1 MVMIDKDIP
10 MQELLFDET
19 GTSEVNEQ
27 LHNSYFSGFVDQ
39 YHVLN
44 SIAANSEEDI

>member
-1 MVMIDKDIP
+1 MTDKDIP

-27 LHNSYFSGFVDQ
+27 LHNAYFSGFVDQ

-44 SIAANSEEDI
+44 STAVNSEEEEI